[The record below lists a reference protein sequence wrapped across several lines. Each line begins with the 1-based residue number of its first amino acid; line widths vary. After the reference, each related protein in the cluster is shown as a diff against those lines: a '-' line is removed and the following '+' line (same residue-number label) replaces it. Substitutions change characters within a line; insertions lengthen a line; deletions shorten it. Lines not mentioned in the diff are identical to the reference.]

1 MVKKS
6 CYPRWNESF
15 EFELDETLADTGL
28 LSVEVWDWDLVSRND
43 FLGKVTVQNRH
54 FLESLEIWFRG
65 FPHVLKLTFVF
76 V

>member
-15 EFELDETLADTGL
+15 EFELDDALADNL

-43 FLGKVTVQNRH
+43 FLGKVRLATRTNVRYLCAN
-54 FLESLEIWFRG
+54 
-65 FPHVLKLTFVF
+65 
-76 V
+76 